1 MLMTAKPIA
10 ALVKTFCEFLSSEKG
25 YSKNTCR
32 GYAHDLLEFITIV
45 ARREHPNQE
54 PQTVL
59 EALQPDQ
66 ITNLMIRGYLVALHK
81 KNKKSTIA
89 RKLSAIRSFF
99 KFLVKHGMLQT
110 DPSTAVLTP
119 KQPKPIPTYL
129 AVDDMFRLL
138 DAIETDTLFGKRN
151 RALFETMY
159 SAGLRVSELSG
170 MNVFDLDVAG
180 RIVRVV
186 GKGNKERRVP
196 IGRQALEQVSTYRRQ
211 LQEEAGIPMK
221 EDGPLFLNKYQTRL
235 STRSIARIL
244 DKMAR
249 QCGLPVSV
257 SPHALRHSFA
267 THMLDAGADLKV
279 VQELLGHKSLSTT
292 QRYTH
297 VSISRLMETYDK
309 AHPRK

>member
-1 MLMTAKPIA
+1 MTANPVATLI
-10 ALVKTFCEFLSSEKG
+10 KTFCEFLSSEKG
-25 YSKNTCR
+25 YSKSTCR
-32 GYAHDLLEFITIV
+32 CYAHDLLEFITIV
-45 ARREHPNQE
+45 ARREHPDGDAQV
-54 PQTVL
+54 VL
-59 EALQPDQ
+59 AALRPEQ

-99 KFLVKHGMLQT
+99 KYLVKHGMLQT
-110 DPSTAVLTP
+110 DPSSAVLTP
-119 KQPKPIPTYL
+119 KQSKPIPTYL
-129 AVDDMFRLL
+129 VVDDMFRLL
-138 DAIETDTLFGKRN
+138 DAIETNTLFGKRN

-196 IGRQALEQVSTYRRQ
+196 VGRKAIEQVRTYRRH
-211 LQEEAGIPMK
+211 LQQETGISEK
-221 EDGPLFLNKYQTRL
+221 EDGPLFLNKYQNRL

-249 QCGLPVSV
+249 RSGLSVSV